1 MQTKHQIQRL
11 LASSGVVPNKR
22 LGQHYLIDLNLMRLL
37 IDAADIGSDDLVL
50 EVGCGT
56 GSLTEAIAE
65 RAGYCIAVELD
76 ETVAAIAGRQLADA
90 ANVQVICSDILENK
104 NAISKTVREAIENR
118 RKRGSGKVLLVAN
131 LPYNVASSVMV
142 NLTVGPTTVDG
153 MYVTVQKEV
162 ADRMTAS
169 AGESE
174 YGTLSIL
181 LSAMGEVRMIRS
193 LRPTVFWPQPQVAS
207 AIVRFVRSEQKA
219 ARIVDMDIFVSVV
232 RLFMEHR
239 RKMLKACTKF
249 AQGEL
254 KEIKNWQEILDGAS
268 VQPQD
273 RAGQVGPNQYVML
286 ANLCIKQ
293 LSEKQ

>member
-37 IDAADIGSDDLVL
+37 IDAAEIRNDDLVL

-76 ETVAAIAGRQLADA
+76 ETVATIAGRQLADA
-90 ANVQVICSDILENK
+90 ANVQVVCCDVLENK
-104 NAISKTVREAIENR
+104 NTISETVREAIENR
-118 RKRGSGKVLLVAN
+118 RKKHSGKVLLVAN

-142 NLTVGPTTVDG
+142 NLTIGPTTVDG

-169 AGESE
+169 AGKSE
-174 YGTLSIL
+174 YGTLSIF
-181 LSAMGEVRMIRS
+181 LSATGEVQMIRA
-193 LRPTVFWPQPQVAS
+193 LKPTVFWPQPQVAS
-207 AIVRFVRSEQKA
+207 AMVRFVRSEQKA
-219 ARIVDMDIFVSVV
+219 ARIADMDIFVSVV
-232 RLFMEHR
+232 HLFMEHR

-249 AQGEL
+249 AQGKL
-254 KEIKNWQEILDGAS
+254 KEIKNWQEVFERAS

-273 RAGQVGPNQYVML
+273 RAGQVEPNQYVML
-286 ANLCIKQ
+286 ANLCVEQ
-293 LSEKQ
+293 LNA

>member
-169 AGESE
+169 AGEGE